1 FGVSRA
7 VKMAEEIVQKED
19 IKYSYGNVIHNQ
31 QVINELREQG
41 LITVNDICEIP
52 DGSAVL
58 VRAHG
63 VSSTFYD
70 AAKEKK
76 LKLYDATCP
85 YVGNIHK
92 RVQMMYEEGYK
103 IIIVGSSMHPE
114 VIGINGYCNNSA
126 IILEDESELEK
137 IEPDDKNKYC
147 CVAQTTLIKEKYEK
161 ITSELK
167 KKFTL
172 LEVFDTICSATSL
185 RQSQAVK
192 LASNVDI
199 MIVIGD
205 PTSSNTRKLYEVCK
219 EKCTRTYLVSSA
231 MQAEDI
237 DINYKEMVGITAG
250 ASTPDRIVRE
260 VKETM
265 EDNAKKGTQNTF
277 EEMLED
283 SLVTLRNG
291 QVVTGKVIGVNDK
304 EVYLDIGFKIDGT
317 ISVEEFPVG
326 KDGRQV
332 AVGDTV
338 EAIVTRVSDRD
349 GIVYLS
355 KKKIDE
361 KRKYEDIKDAFTTG
375 DAIKG
380 TVKEATSGGLILDI
394 NGLDAFMP
402 ISHISTQF
410 QRNLQKFIG
419 RKLKVRVIECDRRK
433 RKLIVSRKVL
443 IEEENERMEKEVWS
457 KLVVGDVVKGTV
469 KSFSNFG
476 AFIDLGGIDGL
487 AHISELSW
495 GKINHPEDVLEL
507 GQEVDVIIKDIDKDK
522 RKVSLAYRKEE
533 DDPWYMAEE
542 KFAPNTIITG
552 KVVRILPFGVFVEI
566 AKDID
571 ALVHISQI
579 SNKRLKSASD
589 VLEEGQM
596 VDVAIIDVDIENK
609 KINASIKA
617 VQPLDPL
624 PTQEEIDR
632 ENQREER
639 RQQSIKERTEKF
651 TRRVEN
657 AETAPTRDHEPRQSR
672 KQREELPVSHEEVL
686 SNKIGSLLA
695 DFKFD
700 EETASEAPKKE
711 KK

>member
-1 FGVSRA
+1 
-7 VKMAEEIVQKED
+7 MAEETVQKED

-63 VSSTFYD
+63 VSSTFYN

-172 LEVFDTICSATSL
+172 LEVFDTICRATSL

-192 LASNVDI
+192 LASSVDI

-205 PTSSNTRKLYEVCK
+205 PSSSNTRKLYEVCK
-219 EKCTRTYLVSSA
+219 KKCARTYLISCA
-231 MQAEDI
+231 KQAEDI

-596 VDVAIIDVDIENK
+596 VDVAIIDVDLENK

-657 AETAPTRDHEPRQSR
+657 AETAPARDHEPRQSR